1 MKKKKTTEGGQPVE
15 RGARWEEMGLKAQDH
30 MQWWIAMKR
39 KKNLLLL
46 TAIDSVAPDNWGFRG
61 YLSHFFL
68 MK

>member
-1 MKKKKTTEGGQPVE
+1 MGRNGSQSSGSYAVVE
-15 RGARWEEMGLKAQDH
+15 NCGCFMLQR
-30 MQWWIAMKR
+30 IAIKR

-61 YLSHFFL
+61 YLSYFFL